1 MRDHYTT
8 QGSIHQSIPEIR
20 LTVRFNLSKPVS
32 FRKVLAPFRGFLL
45 CCTSVVVIDGRGS
58 LIGCTTRHGK
68 EQCLFD
74 RKPAPRIELQERFQK
89 RRERDMQRHFHGK
102 MDRAYHPAR
111 ERKTDKRGKLP
122 EKMTS
127 CVSYDKIF
135 LGRQLVLSLRRK
147 EHEGSYLLPL
157 IRRR

>member
-1 MRDHYTT
+1 
-8 QGSIHQSIPEIR
+8 
-20 LTVRFNLSKPVS
+20 
-32 FRKVLAPFRGFLL
+32 
-45 CCTSVVVIDGRGS
+45 
-58 LIGCTTRHGK
+58 
-68 EQCLFD
+68 
-74 RKPAPRIELQERFQK
+74 
-89 RRERDMQRHFHGK
+89 MQRDFHSK

-127 CVSYDKIF
+127 CVPYGTMSI
-135 LGRQLVLSLRRK
+135 GRQLVLSLRRK